1 MSELHEHLERVQD
14 IARRASAVRDKEASD
29 PKAFSK
35 TVVEDLGVLAAA
47 IAELIK
53 RAEN

>member
-1 MSELHEHLERVQD
+1 MRELDEHLARVQD
-14 IARRASAVRDKEASD
+14 IASRTRDFRMDEASD

-35 TVVEDLGVLAAA
+35 SVVDDLGVLAEA

>member
-1 MSELHEHLERVQD
+1 MRELHDHLDRVQD
-14 IARRASAVRDKEASD
+14 IAARASAFKDKEASN
-29 PKAFSK
+29 PKEFSK
-35 TVVEDLGVLAAA
+35 SVVEDLGVLAEA